1 MRTNINR
8 NTLINVL
15 ANRQDR
21 IVVAAADKV
30 RSVSVTVAQRLS
42 GQLLQVLAG
51 YLGAFKRAAKPA
63 AAGAADAVETLIS
76 QLVSITRGL
85 SRCWH
90 TPSVMP
96 HHAVVRVRS

>member
-1 MRTNINR
+1 MRTNLNR

-21 IVVAAADKV
+21 IVVAAADMV
-30 RSVSVTVAQRLS
+30 RCVSVTVAQPLS

-51 YLGAFKRAAKPA
+51 YLSAFKRAAKPA
-63 AAGAADAVETLIS
+63 AAGAADAVESLIS
-76 QLVSITRGL
+76 QLSITRGL

>member
-8 NTLINVL
+8 NTLITVL
-15 ANRQDR
+15 ANRQDW

-30 RSVSVTVAQRLS
+30 HSVAVALPLS

-51 YLGAFKRAAKPA
+51 YLGAFKRATKPA
-63 AAGAADAVETLIS
+63 TAGAARAAETTNS
-76 QLVSITRGL
+76 QVISITRGL
-85 SRCWH
+85 SRCCH